1 MSLVIPDEILQT
13 ANVSEEELLREIAL
27 LLFEQNRLTLAQA
40 SRMIGVDRLTFQELL
55 AGHNIPVHYSVDD
68 FEADI
73 ATLRAMGALY

>member
-1 MSLVIPDEILQT
+1 MSLVIPDEILQA

-55 AGHNIPVHYSVDD
+55 AGRNIPVHYSVDD
-68 FEADI
+68 FEADM
-73 ATLRAMGALY
+73 ATLRAMGEL

>member
-27 LLFEQNRLTLAQA
+27 LLFKQNRLTLAQA

-55 AGHNIPVHYSVDD
+55 ASRNIPVRYSVDD
-68 FEADI
+68 FEADM
-73 ATLRAMGALY
+73 ATLRAMGEL

>member
-27 LLFEQNRLTLAQA
+27 LLFKQNRLTLAQA

-55 AGHNIPVHYSVDD
+55 ASRNIPVHYSVDD
-68 FEADI
+68 FEADM
-73 ATLRAMGALY
+73 ATLRAMGEL